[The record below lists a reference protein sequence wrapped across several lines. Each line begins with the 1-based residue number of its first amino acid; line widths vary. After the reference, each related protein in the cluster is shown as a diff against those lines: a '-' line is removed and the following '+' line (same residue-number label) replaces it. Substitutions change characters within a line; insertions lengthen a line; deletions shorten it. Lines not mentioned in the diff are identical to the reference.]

1 MFLLNSIEQLIHG
14 KSRQEQFKKEVDYV
28 KFKFMG
34 EEMLPVYVVFEDIN
48 LRKDF
53 IERLKQIIV
62 EIWPKNSKLCV
73 VEQNSPPKPVSQ
85 SLR

>member
-1 MFLLNSIEQLIHG
+1 MLNSIEQLIHG

-53 IERLKQIIV
+53 IERLK
-62 EIWPKNSKLCV
+62 
-73 VEQNSPPKPVSQ
+73 
-85 SLR
+85 